1 MYNEF
6 GDFVDPYRTSPSWSS
21 PLPAGFASTNRYS
34 QLGNVGNVYGNNSSG
49 MSWWDKLKSSIDSDF
64 LMAAAGSIG
73 NLNQQSLPGGV
84 SVGSRAPVGAKVGG
98 GDFNAANISNIPGG
112 MYQVEPFA
120 PTYFK
125 KEQGLLG

>member
-1 MYNEF
+1 MYNAF
-6 GDFVDPYRTSPSWSS
+6 GDFIDPYRTSPSWSS
-21 PLPAGFASTNRYS
+21 PSPAGFASTNRYS

-49 MSWWDKLKSSIDSDF
+49 MDWFDKLKSSIDSDF

-73 NLNQQSLPGGV
+73 FNQQSSPG
-84 SVGSRAPVGAKVGG
+84 SFAVGSRAPVGAKVGG
-98 GDFNAANISNIPGG
+98 GDFNAARISDIPGG

-125 KEQGLLG
+125 KPQGLLG

>member
-21 PLPAGFASTNRYS
+21 SSPAGFPSTNRYS
-34 QLGNVGNVYGNNSSG
+34 QLGSVGNVYGNNSSG

-84 SVGSRAPVGAKVGG
+84 SVGSTAPVGGKVGG
-98 GDFNAANISNIPGG
+98 GDFNAANIYNIPSG